1 MVRLN
6 MLSKNFSHDFGS
18 TANKKPEK
26 LIWDFYSYE
35 NPISVYLD
43 MDIMKAVH
51 DKNKGKKMF
60 LWLIESK
67 KFDSGASEFIKNN
80 LDLVLDTFEEIWTH
94 NDELLKL
101 DDKFKWTPAYG
112 SYIKDFKIH
121 EKTKKISMITSD
133 KQITD
138 QHKLRYN
145 FANSNKHKIDV
156 FGRGFNQIT
165 EKETGLN
172 DYMFSVSIENDTYD
186 TYFTEK
192 ILDCFATGTIP
203 IYMGTKKVA
212 NYFNED
218 GIIFFDGTFDFSL
231 LSEEFY
237 LSKYDA
243 IKENF
248 EYVQEYSILDDW
260 IYKNYLKEYA

>member
-1 MVRLN
+1 
-6 MLSKNFSHDFGS
+6 MLSNNFSHDKGS
-18 TANKKPEK
+18 TANKPPKHVE
-26 LIWDFYSYE
+26 WCFNCNE
-35 NPISVYLD
+35 NSISVYIDNDLYRGFED
-43 MDIMKAVH
+43 NKR
-51 DKNKGKKMF
+51 DKGSKKKF
-60 LWLIESK
+60 LWLLESK
-67 KFDSGASEFIKNN
+67 QFDSGAAINVKNN
-80 LDLVLDTFEEIWTH
+80 LSDILDVFEQVWTH
-94 NDELLKL
+94 NDELLSL
-101 DDKFKWTPAYG
+101 HPKFKWTPAYG
-112 SYIKDFKIH
+112 SYIKNFGIH
-121 EKTKKISMITSD
+121 KKNKMVSMITSN
-133 KQITD
+133 KVLTR
-138 QHKLRYN
+138 QHIIRYN
-145 FANSNKHKIDV
+145 FALENQNKINI
-156 FGRGFNQIT
+156 FGRGI
-165 EKETGLN
+165 KEIESKEVGLV
-172 DYMFSVSIENDTYD
+172 DYMFSFAVENDTYD